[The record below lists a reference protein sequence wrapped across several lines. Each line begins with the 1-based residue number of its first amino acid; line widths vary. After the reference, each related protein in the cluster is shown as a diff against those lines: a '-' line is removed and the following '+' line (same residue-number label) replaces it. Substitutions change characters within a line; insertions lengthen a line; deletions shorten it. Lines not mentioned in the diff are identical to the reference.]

1 MMKTHAS
8 GSKQVRSRLVQWL
21 CLLLRLLAAT
31 TALEAQSIPL
41 APWADYSDSE
51 KDALKS
57 RWTSEQ
63 VEAVVA
69 AVAAGSTLPDFV
81 EKFPPVGGG
90 MVFVDDLRGIS
101 LNGAGLERANLAF
114 AYLQGA
120 DLFGA
125 VLRAADLSEA
135 NLEGAYLRG
144 ADLTGARLGR
154 AHLAGA
160 NLESAKMEDCDLTD
174 ADLEDANLF
183 STAMMHANLSG
194 ANLRSV
200 RMINAELQEA
210 NMQNCVMPRAVMRGA
225 NLQDADLFQA
235 RFDSTYLYQVQ
246 LGKARNIRDIRW
258 GDSVSSRYFIGEE
271 LSLRSP
277 EDIRRAEVTYRDLK
291 MLYRRELLDDIAN
304 EFHYRENE
312 VITSSYP
319 WFSPVRVLRL
329 LFLKWT
335 FGYGA
340 RPMWLLWYSIV
351 VVIGFG
357 LTYAALTLSRR
368 TPSGICQCNPT
379 EADSETLLE
388 FRNGLLFFD
397 CFYFSLLSLAT
408 FGYGALQ
415 PRQWLQFF
423 RFQPVE
429 YKPIRWACIFVGIEA
444 GLGIW
449 IFSLLVTVL
458 FGSR

>member
-1 MMKTHAS
+1 MNTHHPDSRRSPNHSNWWLWAVLSLLTIAS
-8 GSKQVRSRLVQWL
+8 VVQ
-21 CLLLRLLAAT
+21 
-31 TALEAQSIPL
+31 AQSIPL
-41 APWADYSDSE
+41 ASWAKYSDSE
-51 KDALKS
+51 KAALKS
-57 RWTSEQ
+57 RWTLEQ
-63 VEAVVA
+63 VDAVVA
-69 AVAAGSTLPDFV
+69 ALAGGLALPDFV
-81 EKFPPVGGG
+81 AKLPPAGGG

-101 LNGAGLERANLAF
+101 LNGAELRGANLSY

-125 VLRAADLSEA
+125 ILQGADLTEA
-135 NLEGAYLRG
+135 NLDSAYLRG
-144 ADLTGARLGR
+144 TDLTDARLGR
-154 AHLAGA
+154 ANLAGA
-160 NLESAKMEDCDLTD
+160 TLESAKMQDVDLTG
-174 ADLEDANLF
+174 ADLRNANL
-183 STAMMHANLSG
+183 SSAIMVHANLTA
-194 ANLRSV
+194 ANLRAAWLANTDM
-200 RMINAELQEA
+200 RQA
-210 NMQNCVMPRAVMRGA
+210 NMQNCAMPQAVMRGA
-225 NLQDADLFQA
+225 DLQDADLFQA
-235 RFDSTYLYQVQ
+235 RFDSTFLYQVQ

-258 GDSVSSRYFIGEE
+258 GDSVYSRYLIGEE
-271 LSLRSP
+271 LSLKTP
-277 EDIRRAEVTYRDLK
+277 EDFRRAEVTYRDLK

-312 VITSSYP
+312 VITCSYS
-319 WFSPVRVLRL
+319 WFSPVRILRL

-340 RPMWLLWYSIV
+340 RPMWLLWYSMV
-351 VVIGFG
+351 VVAGFSLIFAL
-357 LTYAALTLSRR
+357 LTSSKR
-368 TPSGICQCNPT
+368 TQSGICEYDPDK
-379 EADSETLLE
+379 EGKETLLE
-388 FRNGLLFFD
+388 FRNGMLFFD

-449 IFSLLVTVL
+449 IFSLLVTVM